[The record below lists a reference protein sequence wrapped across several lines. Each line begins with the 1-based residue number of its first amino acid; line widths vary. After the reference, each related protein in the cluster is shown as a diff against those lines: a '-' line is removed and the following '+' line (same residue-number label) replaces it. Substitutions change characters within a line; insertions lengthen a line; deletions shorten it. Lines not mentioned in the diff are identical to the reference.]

1 MTGPFLSV
9 ITGLMTSSF
18 VSISS
23 NEPSKSELGCYEL
36 VLSFEEREKVQ
47 QKLPKDRA
55 IPRNFAKDFSLI
67 LMAFRG
73 RGRGRGRGGFFD
85 SRLAR
90 HEPYILF
97 PENVSLPDLPNVE
110 PLPNEEKVLIAG
122 KIKLEYFWK
131 SSCYH
136 LEEGALKS
144 KSQDADNPKKKT
156 QVKREALSSYLKLT
170 SSNFPAEL
178 IHGSKR
184 VEPNHK
190 KLRWDRGSDE
200 NKLEIF
206 EKLEERS
213 KGLNERDGQEGKGE
227 SDDEEGAEG
236 EAEEESSDDDY
247 NQNIDFDDD
256 EDDLNMEEEADEDVY
271 E

>member
-1 MTGPFLSV
+1 
-9 ITGLMTSSF
+9 
-18 VSISS
+18 
-23 NEPSKSELGCYEL
+23 
-36 VLSFEEREKVQ
+36 
-47 QKLPKDRA
+47 
-55 IPRNFAKDFSLI
+55 
-67 LMAFRG
+67 MAFRG
-73 RGRGRGRGGFFD
+73 RGRSRGRGGFFD

-256 EDDLNMEEEADEDVY
+256 EDDLNMEEAADEDVY